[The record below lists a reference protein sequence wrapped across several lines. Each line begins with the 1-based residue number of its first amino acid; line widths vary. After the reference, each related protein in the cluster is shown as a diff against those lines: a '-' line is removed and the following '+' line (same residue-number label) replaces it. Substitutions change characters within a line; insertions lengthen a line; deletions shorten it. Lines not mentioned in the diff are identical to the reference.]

1 MTNINTQ
8 IPTSASQP
16 LKDTEY
22 QKNFQVIQNRFIT
35 NVVSDTAGDRR
46 IIFGKLPDGT
56 YGLVISKEG
65 VDVLDVFD

>member
-1 MTNINTQ
+1 MAIKPTINTT
-8 IPTSASQP
+8 TSQS
-16 LKDTEY
+16 LKDA
-22 QKNFQVIQNRFIT
+22 QISQNFQEVANKFIT
-35 NVVSDTAGDRR
+35 NVVTDTDGNRR